1 MNRQKSFFI
10 FSREDLDT
18 IKVKVLLYIAKSDTF
33 TFLDNNQYV
42 IAPNRYELLAGTG
55 CRAGHTYQD
64 LNLVRDW
71 IFGNLRFE
79 FDPKV
84 TDKEVPAHHPGC
96 FYTPDIVIYIPAGQ
110 DFLVVEAYSDPDSIL
125 QDIIAIPDKETHLEY
140 VMPLSAHI
148 LSSID
153 QETYIDRIEQI
164 REDIFQG
171 KYYELNYCIPF
182 YVRDITIDP
191 VVLFYQQNRLNPAPM
206 AALHKYKNE
215 YLVCTSPE
223 RFIFKNKQMILSQPI
238 KGTAPR
244 GNTPQEQAENKA
256 ALSHSEKDKSEN
268 VMIVDLTRN
277 DLAKCCETA
286 SVTVPEL
293 FGIYEFPFVYQMIST
308 IQGTLKGG
316 MHFQDVLQCTFPM
329 GSMTGA
335 PKATVIDHIRKYE
348 PEARGLYS
356 GTVFYINPD
365 GDYDSNVV
373 IRSIVYCPRE
383 KSLSF
388 KVGGAI
394 TYDSTALQEWEEI
407 QWKAA
412 SMKRAILPGS

>member
-1 MNRQKSFFI
+1 MKRQKSIFI
-10 FSREDLDT
+10 FSRQDLDT

-33 TFLDNNQYV
+33 TFLDNNQYA

-55 CRAGHTYQD
+55 CRTGYTYQD
-64 LNLVRDW
+64 LSLVRDW
-71 IFGNLRFE
+71 IFGNLPFE

-84 TDKEVPAHHPGC
+84 TGNEVPAHHPEY
-96 FYTPDIVIYIPAGQ
+96 FYTPDMVIYIPAGQ
-110 DFLVVEAYSDPDSIL
+110 NCLVVEAYSDPDSII
-125 QDIIAIPDKETHLEY
+125 QDIIAIPDKETDLEY
-140 VMPLSAHI
+140 AMPHSAHI
-148 LSSID
+148 LSLID
-153 QETYIDRIEQI
+153 QETYIERIEQI

-191 VVLFYQQNRLNPAPM
+191 VVLFHQQNRLNPAPM
-206 AALHKYKNE
+206 AALHKHKNE
-215 YLVCTSPE
+215 YLICTSPE
-223 RFIFKNKQMILSQPI
+223 RFIYKNKQLILSQPI

-244 GNTPQEQAENKA
+244 GDTPQEQAENKA
-256 ALSHSEKDKSEN
+256 ALSRSEKDKSEN

-277 DLAKCCETA
+277 DLARCCETA

-293 FGIYEFPFVYQMIST
+293 FGVYEFPFVYQMIST
-308 IQGTLKGG
+308 IQGTLKEG

-335 PKATVIDHIRKYE
+335 PKATVIDHIQKYE

-373 IRSIVYCPRE
+373 IRSIVYCPRG